1 MKKLVLF
8 FMSFFTFF
16 AFGQLSEG
24 FEATTFPPT
33 GWAVDDNGIGT
44 AQDWGRTTASGFGWV
59 YQGTAS
65 AMVFRDNGATSPGL
79 AQDWLITPQVTVPT
93 NGQVRF
99 YARSGSAGE
108 QGSTYKVMLS
118 TTDQNRASFT
128 TTLATYSELQINEL
142 GFQQFVVLLN
152 AYAGQ
157 NVYLAFLMEVNN
169 GFGDRFIIDNVNVDQ
184 QCLAPTA
191 LTATP
196 LGNSANLSWTYSGPA
211 TQFAI
216 EYGPTGFTQGTGTI
230 VSPVSNPH
238 NLTGLTP
245 LTGYTYYVRALCA
258 SDNISPWSTSRNFTT
273 TALPLGCGGNFVDS
287 GGASG
292 DYSNNQNITTLIC
305 PTNPGELVT
314 VTFTSFNTENN
325 FDFLRIYDG
334 NSTAAPLLGTFTGTT
349 LPPTFT
355 STAANGCLTFNFT
368 SDGSVVRSGWTA
380 NITCSPAP
388 TCPRPTNVV
397 VSGANS
403 SSASVSWVNVA
414 PATQWQIIWLPAGSP
429 APGPGATPNAVTSN
443 NPYLITGLTSATNY
457 VVYVRAVCVTGVD
470 LSAWTAGTPFST
482 TPNFCSGDAFTDPG
496 GPTGQYGSN
505 ANVTTTICPENPGD
519 VVMVIFNSFNLE
531 NNFDFLR
538 IYDGN
543 STAAPLVGTF
553 TGTNLPPQV
562 IASSASGCLTFNFTS
577 DGSVVRD
584 GWNASVICGPPPA
597 CTQPT
602 NLTVTNITSSG
613 ATIGWTETNTGV
625 TSWQVVVQPAGT
637 GYPNT
642 SSTVI
647 NVSTNPY
654 TITGLNPNL
663 PYEYYVLSNCGPID
677 GLSFW
682 SGPVRFNTLFPGCN
696 GSTPAGNECAIAPPV
711 CNLNGYCGN
720 TSGTYT
726 DNSWGALDTA
736 FCGSIDNNSFLTFQ
750 AASTSI
756 SLAVNV
762 GNCTNGSGIQFMVF
776 TTPTCGSGPVTDLG
790 CYFEMDPGVN
800 NLTFTNLVPGQNYFL
815 MIDGF
820 AGAIC
825 DYSVTVTSGGSTT
838 TNVGLAPQNPTMCM
852 GQTLTLNATGGNGV
866 YNWSPNIGLSSLT
879 GASVVFTPPA
889 PGTYTVVV
897 QSTDTNAL
905 CSTQSSTVIT
915 VVDVLTPTFT
925 SITPICS
932 GAIAPVLPTTST
944 NGVTGTWLPAI
955 VSNTNSATYT
965 FTPNVG
971 QCATATTLD
980 VIVLPQIVPSFIAIA
995 PFCSGSPA
1003 PILSNTSNNGIIG
1016 TWSPAIVNNLT
1027 SGTYTFTPNAGQC
1040 ATTTSLF
1047 IQVLSSC
1054 TFNSFAT
1061 AVWIENCNNTAT
1073 DGNFF
1078 NVTGSG
1084 TNIIGPLANVFPSS
1098 NLGNY
1103 VQNSGN
1109 LILRGGELKSFKTI
1123 TSNVCSA
1130 RLNYR
1135 IYEASATP
1143 GPFTV
1148 LNLPFFEDCSAGT
1161 FPSGGACNAGDQKW
1175 QEVLNDSE
1183 SPINLTAFAPGNY
1196 VIEVFFDLTGDNDS
1210 PSQCDDTIFVNNN
1223 GSNYL
1228 ATFSIQANPTFAFTN
1243 PTSCNG
1249 TEGFITISGF
1259 TPNVSYEITYSDDS
1273 VVVGPLNS
1281 IANSSGQIIITGLN
1295 AGVYNNFVFEVNGCT
1310 FNSTSTIVLV
1320 NPIII
1325 PVFNNYG
1332 PFCQN
1337 AIIIQPILPTT
1348 SLNGITGTWNPAS
1361 ISLVTAGSIPYTF
1374 TPDAGQC
1381 VTQPLTINILVN
1393 PTPTVSSLISNSPIC
1408 FGQNAVFTVTGT
1420 PNATITF
1427 NINGGTNQNATVD
1440 ASGQYVHT
1448 VTSPAAS
1455 VTFNLISISI
1465 GTCNASLGLSQTVII
1480 TPLPTASLTVVDNNI
1495 CISSG
1500 NAVFTV
1506 NGTPNAVVTYNVNS
1520 GANQT
1525 VTLSALGNAT
1535 ITVNSPSTNVTVTL
1549 TNVNS
1554 GLCNNVITSQSGTV
1568 VVTTIPVPVI
1578 NITQTPVCSNQTAAF
1593 TVTSPVNTQLNF
1605 PTNLFISEITDHT
1618 TGALTYVEIYNGTGA
1633 PVNLANYKLKI
1644 YTTATGA
1651 PTCDILLSGIIAN
1664 NDVVVVKLSSSADQ
1678 GGVVPD
1684 LTFTTCAGVNNND
1697 SIVLTTSTDVELD
1710 NWGVRGVVFT
1720 PGGGVGYNYRRNTSA
1735 VLPTMTWNPADWTI
1749 IDWTTTAPNLPNY
1762 SDVGFYSLY
1771 VTNYNYTL
1779 SNGVT
1784 TTTQSSVN
1792 FIGVTPGTY
1801 TLIATDLITGC
1812 SSNPLNFTI
1821 DPVVY
1826 INPITTFSYTTPVC
1840 ISDVTN
1846 PSPNTSAVGFTTG
1859 GVFSSTAG
1867 LIIDPTTGVVDL
1879 SGSVPGTYLVTYS
1892 VALNNTTCT
1901 NAGSSQTTIV
1911 IIPNTLSTFNNIT
1924 GVCESTLAALPATS
1938 IEGFTGTWFPATI
1951 DTSII
1956 GTSTYT
1962 FTPNAGQC
1970 ASVGTIL
1977 VTIDDRSIPTF
1988 TQVDDLCLG
1997 AVITLPI
2004 TSIEG
2009 VTGTW
2014 SPASVNT
2021 TQIATT
2027 TYTFTPDAGLCFD
2040 VITMDIKVI
2049 GCEIPK
2055 GISPNNDGDN
2065 DTWDLSGYDIRKV
2078 EIFNRY
2084 GSKVYGK
2091 SNYSNEW
2098 FGQSDNGNE
2107 LPDGTY
2113 YYVIEFNDLP
2123 AKTGWVYINR
2133 QQ

>member
-1 MKKLVLF
+1 MKKLLLF

-24 FEATTFPPT
+24 FEGATFPPT
-33 GWAVDDNGIGT
+33 GWVVEDNGIGT
-44 AQDWGRTTASGFGWV
+44 SQDWGRTNASGFGWV
-59 YQGTAS
+59 YQGTWS
-65 AMVFRDNGATSPGL
+65 AMVNRDNGATSPGL

-99 YARSGSAGE
+99 YARSGSGGE
-108 QGSTYKVMLS
+108 QGSVYKVMLS
-118 TTDQNRASFT
+118 TTGQDRASFT
-128 TTLATYSELQINEL
+128 TTLATYDELQINEL
-142 GFQQFVVLLN
+142 GFQQFVVSLTG
-152 AYAGQ
+152 YVGV
-157 NVYLAFLMEVNN
+157 NVYIAFVMEVNN
-169 GFGDRFIIDNVNVDQ
+169 GLGDRWIIDNVNVDQ
-184 QCLAPTA
+184 QCFAPTA

-196 LGNSANLSWTYSGPA
+196 LGTSANLSWTYTGPA
-211 TQFAI
+211 TQFEI
-216 EYGPTGFTQGTGTI
+216 EYGPAGFTQGTGTI

-238 NLTGLTP
+238 TLTGLNP
-245 LTGYTYYVRALCA
+245 LTGYTYYVRALCSA
-258 SDNISPWSTSRNFTT
+258 DNVSPWSASQNFTT
-273 TALPLGCGGNFVDS
+273 TALPPVCGGNFVDS

-292 DYSNNQNITTLIC
+292 SYSNNENITTVIC

-314 VTFTSFNTENN
+314 VTFTSFSTENN
-325 FDFLRIYDG
+325 WDFLRIYDG
-334 NSTAAPLLGTFTGTT
+334 NSTAATLLGTFTGAT
-349 LPPTFT
+349 LPPSFT

-368 SDGSVVRSGWTA
+368 SDGSVTSAGWTA
-380 NITCSPAP
+380 NITCAPAP
-388 TCPRPTNVV
+388 TCPRPTNVI

-403 SSASVSWVNVA
+403 TSASVSWVDVA
-414 PATQWQIIWLPAGSP
+414 GASQWEIIWLPAGSP
-429 APGPGATPNAVTSN
+429 APGPGATPNAVTSS

-457 VVYVRAVCVTGVD
+457 VVYIRAVCVAGVD
-470 LSAWTAGTPFST
+470 VSAWTAGTPFST
-482 TPNFCSGDAFTDPG
+482 TPNYCSGDAFTDPG
-496 GPTGQYGSN
+496 GPTGQYGNN

-519 VVMVIFNSFNLE
+519 VVMVIFNSFDLE
-531 NNFDFLR
+531 NNFDNLR

-543 STAAPLVGTF
+543 STAAPLIGTY

-577 DGSVVRD
+577 DGSVVRN

-602 NLTVTNITSSG
+602 NLTVTSITSSG
-613 ATIGWTETNTGV
+613 ATIGWTETNPGV

-637 GYPNT
+637 GYPNA

-647 NVSTNPY
+647 NVTTNPY

-663 PYEYYVLSNCGPID
+663 SYEYYVLSDCGATD

-682 SGPVRFNTLFPGCN
+682 SGPVRFNTLFAGCN
-696 GSTPAGNECAIAPPV
+696 GSTPAGNECVVAPPV
-711 CNLNGYCGN
+711 CNLDGYCGN

-736 FCGSIDNNSFLTFQ
+736 FCGSIENNSFLTFQ

-762 GNCTNGSGIQFMVF
+762 GNCTNGSGIQFMIF
-776 TTPTCGSGPVTDLG
+776 STSACGSGAVTNLG
-790 CYFEMDPGVN
+790 CFGNMAPGLN
-800 NLTFTNLVPGQNYFL
+800 NLTFNGLIPGQNYFL

-838 TNVGLAPQNPTMCM
+838 TDVVLAPQNPTMCM
-852 GQTLTLNATGGNGV
+852 GQTLTLNASGGNGV
-866 YNWSPNIGLSSLT
+866 YNWSPNTGLSATT
-879 GASVVFTPPA
+879 GSSVVFTPPA

-897 QSTDTNAL
+897 ESTDTNAL

-915 VVDVLTPTFT
+915 VLDVLTPAFT
-925 SITPICS
+925 AITPICS
-932 GAIAPVLPTTST
+932 GDTAPVLPTTST
-944 NGVTGTWLPAI
+944 NGVTGTWSPAT

-965 FTPNVG
+965 FTPTAG
-971 QCATATTLD
+971 QCAVPTTLD
-980 VIVLPQIVPSFIAIA
+980 VIVLEQTVPSFIAIA

-1003 PILSNTSNNGIIG
+1003 PTLSNTSNNGITG
-1016 TWSPAIVNNLT
+1016 TWSPAVVDNLT
-1027 SGTYTFTPNAGQC
+1027 SGTYTFTPDAGQC
-1040 ATTTSLF
+1040 ATTTTMF
-1047 IQVLSSC
+1047 IEVLASC

-1073 DGNFF
+1073 DGDFF

-1084 TNIIGPLANVFPSS
+1084 ASLIGPAANVFPSS

-1109 LILRGGELKSFKTI
+1109 LIFRGAELKSFKTA

-1143 GPFTV
+1143 GAFTV
-1148 LNLPFFEDCSAGT
+1148 LNLPFFDDCVAGN
-1161 FPSGGACNAGDQKW
+1161 FPSGGPCNAGDQKW
-1175 QEVLNDSE
+1175 QEVLNDLE
-1183 SPINLTAFAPGNY
+1183 SPIDLTAFAPGNY

-1210 PSQCDDTIFVNNN
+1210 PSQCDDTILVNNN

-1243 PTSCNG
+1243 PTSCDG
-1249 TEGFITISGF
+1249 TEGSITISGF
-1259 TPNVSYEITYSDDS
+1259 TPNVSYQITYSDDS
-1273 VVVGPLNS
+1273 VVVGPLNV
-1281 IANSSGQIIITGLN
+1281 IANASGQIIITGLN
-1295 AGVYNNFVFEVNGCT
+1295 AGVYDNFIFEANGCV
-1310 FNSTSTIVLV
+1310 FNSTTVITLV
-1320 NPIII
+1320 NPVYTPTFAPI
-1325 PVFNNYG
+1325 G
-1332 PFCQN
+1332 PFCVGDT
-1337 AIIIQPILPTT
+1337 IVLPTT
-1348 SLNGITGTWNPAS
+1348 SIEGFTGTWDLPVDNTQTQTY
-1361 ISLVTAGSIPYTF
+1361 IF
-1374 TPDAGQC
+1374 TPTAGQC
-1381 VTQPLTINILVN
+1381 AQNSAPFTVVVNSTPSVTSLV
-1393 PTPTVSSLISNSPIC
+1393 SNSPIC

-1420 PNATITF
+1420 PNATITY
-1427 NINGGTNQNATVD
+1427 NINGGTSQNATTD

-1448 VTSPAAS
+1448 ITSPAAN
-1455 VTFNLISISI
+1455 VTFNLLDIDN
-1465 GTCNASLGLSQTVII
+1465 GACNTPLTLSQSVTV
-1480 TPLPTASLTVVDNNI
+1480 TPLPTATLTVVDNNI
-1495 CISSG
+1495 CIGSG

-1506 NGTPNAVVTYNVNS
+1506 SGTSNAVVTYNVNG
-1520 GANQT
+1520 GASQT
-1525 VTLSALGNAT
+1525 VTLSAAGTAT
-1535 ITVNSPSTNVTVTL
+1535 ITINSPSADVTVVL
-1549 TNVNS
+1549 TNVS
-1554 GLCNNVITSQSGTV
+1554 AGLCSNVITGQSGTV

-1578 NITQTPVCSNQTAAF
+1578 NVTQTPVCSNQTAAF

-1618 TGALTYVEIYNGTGA
+1618 SGALTYVEIYNGTGA
-1633 PVNLANYKLKI
+1633 PIDLANYRLKI

-1651 PTCDILLSGIIAN
+1651 PTCNLSLSGIIAN

-1678 GGVVPD
+1678 GGVVAD
-1684 LTFTTCAGVNNND
+1684 LNFTTCAGVNNND

-1720 PGGGVGYNYRRNTSA
+1720 PAGGVGYNYRRNTTA
-1735 VLPTMTWNPADWTI
+1735 VLPSMTWDPADWTV
-1749 IDWTTTAPNLPNY
+1749 IDWTTTAPNLPDY

-1792 FIGVTPGTY
+1792 FTGVAPGTY

-1812 SSNPLNFTI
+1812 SSNPLTFTI
-1821 DPVVY
+1821 DPVVFA
-1826 INPITTFSYTTPVC
+1826 NPVTTISYTTPVC
-1840 ISDVTN
+1840 ILSTTDSV
-1846 PSPNTSAVGFTTG
+1846 PNTSAVGFTSG

-1867 LIIDPTTGVVDL
+1867 LVIDPTTGVIDL
-1879 SGSVPGTYLVTYS
+1879 SESVPGSYVVTYS
-1892 VALNNTTCT
+1892 VALNNATCT
-1901 NAGSSQTTIV
+1901 NAGSSQFTIV
-1911 IIPNTLSTFNNIT
+1911 IT
-1924 GVCESTLAALPATS
+1924 A
-1938 IEGFTGTWFPATI
+1938 
-1951 DTSII
+1951 DT
-1956 GTSTYT
+1956 
-1962 FTPNAGQC
+1962 
-1970 ASVGTIL
+1970 V
-1977 VTIDDRSIPTF
+1977 PTF

-1997 AVITLPI
+1997 AVITLPT
-2004 TSIEG
+2004 TSDNGI
-2009 VTGTW
+2009 TGTW
-2014 SPASVNT
+2014 SPAIVDT
-2021 TQIATT
+2021 TQTGIF
-2027 TYTFTPDAGLCFD
+2027 TYTFTPDASFCSGPT
-2040 VITMDIKVI
+2040 TMDINVI

-2065 DTWDLSGYDIRKV
+2065 DNWDLSGYDIRKV

-2084 GSKVYGK
+2084 GTKVYSK
-2091 SNYSNEW
+2091 ANYSDEW

>member
-1 MKKLVLF
+1 
-8 FMSFFTFF
+8 MSFFTFF

-24 FEATTFPPT
+24 FEGATFPPT
-33 GWAVDDNGIGT
+33 GWVVEDNGIGT
-44 AQDWGRTTASGFGWV
+44 SQDWGRTNASGFGWV
-59 YQGTAS
+59 YQGTWS
-65 AMVFRDNGATSPGL
+65 AMVNRDNGATSPGL

-99 YARSGSAGE
+99 YARSGSGGE
-108 QGSTYKVMLS
+108 QGSVYKVMLS
-118 TTDQNRASFT
+118 TTGQDRASFT
-128 TTLATYSELQINEL
+128 TTLATYDELQINEL
-142 GFQQFVVLLN
+142 GFQQFVVSLTG
-152 AYAGQ
+152 YVGQ
-157 NVYLAFLMEVNN
+157 NVYLAFVMEVNN
-169 GFGDRFIIDNVNVDQ
+169 AAGDRWIIDNVNVDQ
-184 QCLAPTA
+184 QCFAPTA
-191 LTATP
+191 LAATP
-196 LGNSANLSWTYSGPA
+196 LGTSANLSWTYTGPA
-211 TQFAI
+211 TQFEI
-216 EYGPTGFTQGTGTI
+216 EYGPAGFTQGTGTI

-238 NLTGLTP
+238 TLTGLNP
-245 LTGYTYYVRALCA
+245 LTGYTYYVRALCSA
-258 SDNISPWSTSRNFTT
+258 DNVSPWSASQNFTT
-273 TALPLGCGGNFVDS
+273 TALPPVCGGNFVDS

-292 DYSNNQNITTLIC
+292 DYTNNQNITTVIC

-380 NITCSPAP
+380 NITCAPAP

-414 PATQWQIIWLPAGSP
+414 GASQWEIIWLPAGSP
-429 APGPGATPNAVTSN
+429 APGPGATPTAVTSS

-457 VVYVRAVCVTGVD
+457 VVYIRAVCVAGVD
-470 LSAWTAGTPFST
+470 VSAWTAGTPFST
-482 TPNFCSGDAFTDPG
+482 TPNYCSGDAFTDPG
-496 GPTGQYGSN
+496 GPTGQYGNN

-519 VVMVIFNSFNLE
+519 VVMVIFNSFDLE
-531 NNFDFLR
+531 NNFDNLR

-543 STAAPLVGTF
+543 STAAPLIGTY

-577 DGSVVRD
+577 DGSVVRN

-602 NLTVTNITSSG
+602 NLTVTSITSSG
-613 ATIGWTETNTGV
+613 ATIGWTETNPGV

-637 GYPNT
+637 GYPNA

-647 NVSTNPY
+647 NVTTNPY

-663 PYEYYVLSNCGPID
+663 SYEYYVLSDCGATD

-682 SGPVRFNTLFPGCN
+682 SGPVRFNTLFAGCN
-696 GSTPAGNECAIAPPV
+696 GSTPAGNECVVAPPV
-711 CNLNGYCGN
+711 CNLDGYCGN

-736 FCGSIDNNSFLTFQ
+736 FCGSIENNSFLTFQ

-762 GNCTNGSGIQFMVF
+762 GNCTNGSGIQFMIF
-776 TTPTCGSGPVTDLG
+776 STSACGSGAVTNLG
-790 CYFEMDPGVN
+790 CFGNMAPGLN
-800 NLTFTNLVPGQNYFL
+800 NLTFNGLIPGQNYFL

-838 TNVGLAPQNPTMCM
+838 TDVVLAPQNPTMCM
-852 GQTLTLNATGGNGV
+852 GQTLTLNASGGNGV
-866 YNWSPNIGLSSLT
+866 YNWSPNTGLSATT
-879 GASVVFTPPA
+879 GSSVVFTPPA

-897 QSTDTNAL
+897 ESTDTNAL

-915 VVDVLTPTFT
+915 VLDVLTPAFT
-925 SITPICS
+925 AITPICS
-932 GAIAPVLPTTST
+932 GDTAPVLPTTST
-944 NGVTGTWLPAI
+944 NGVTGTWSPAT

-965 FTPNVG
+965 FTPTAG
-971 QCATATTLD
+971 QCAVPTTLD
-980 VIVLPQIVPSFIAIA
+980 VIVLEQTVPSFIAIA

-1003 PILSNTSNNGIIG
+1003 PTLSNTSNNGITG

-1027 SGTYTFTPNAGQC
+1027 SGTYTFTPDAGQC
-1040 ATTTSLF
+1040 ATTTTMF
-1047 IQVLSSC
+1047 IEVLATC

-1084 TNIIGPLANVFPSS
+1084 TNLIGPTANVFPSS

-1109 LILRGGELKSFKTI
+1109 LIFRGAELKSFKTA

-1135 IYEASATP
+1135 IYQASTTP
-1143 GPFTV
+1143 GTFTV
-1148 LNLPFFEDCSAGT
+1148 LNLPFFDDCNAGN
-1161 FPSGGACNAGDQKW
+1161 FPSGGPCNAGDQKW

-1183 SPINLTAFAPGNY
+1183 SPIDLTALAPGNY
-1196 VIEVFFDLTGDNDS
+1196 IIEVFFSLTGDNDS
-1210 PSQCDDTIFVNNN
+1210 PSQCDDTILVNNN
-1223 GSNYL
+1223 GVNYS
-1228 ATFSIQANPTFAFTN
+1228 ATFSIQANPTFTFTN

-1249 TEGFITISGF
+1249 TEGSITISGF

-1420 PNATITF
+1420 PNATIIY
-1427 NINGGTNQNATVD
+1427 NINGGTNQNTTID

-1448 VTSPAAS
+1448 VISPAAN
-1455 VTFNLISISI
+1455 VTFNLLDIDN
-1465 GTCNASLGLSQTVII
+1465 GACNTPLTLSQSVTV

-1495 CISSG
+1495 CIGSG

-1506 NGTPNAVVTYNVNS
+1506 SGTPNAVVTYNVNG
-1520 GANQT
+1520 GASQT
-1525 VTLSALGNAT
+1525 VTLNASGTAT
-1535 ITVNSPSTNVTVTL
+1535 ITINSPSADVTVVL
-1549 TNVNS
+1549 TNVS
-1554 GLCNNVITSQSGTV
+1554 AGFCSNVITGQSGTV

-1578 NITQTPVCSNQTAAF
+1578 NVTQTPVCSNQTAAF
-1593 TVTSPVNTQLNF
+1593 AVTSPVNTQLNF

-1618 TGALTYVEIYNGTGA
+1618 SGALTYVEIYNGTGA
-1633 PVNLANYKLKI
+1633 PIDLANYRLKI

-1651 PTCDILLSGIIAN
+1651 PTCNLSLSGIIAN

-1678 GGVVPD
+1678 GGVVAD
-1684 LTFTTCAGVNNND
+1684 LNFTTCAGVNNND

-1720 PGGGVGYNYRRNTSA
+1720 PAGGVGYNYRRNTTA
-1735 VLPTMTWNPADWTI
+1735 VLPSMTWDPADWTV
-1749 IDWTTTAPNLPNY
+1749 IDWTTTAPNLPDY

-1792 FIGVTPGTY
+1792 FTGVAPGTY

-1812 SSNPLNFTI
+1812 SSNPLTFTI
-1821 DPVVY
+1821 DPVVFS
-1826 INPITTFSYTTPVC
+1826 NPITTISYTTPVC
-1840 ISDVTN
+1840 ILSTTDPV
-1846 PSPNTSAVGFTTG
+1846 PNTSAVGFTSG

-1867 LIIDPTTGVVDL
+1867 LVIDPTTGVIDL
-1879 SGSVPGTYLVTYS
+1879 SESVPGSYVVTYS
-1892 VALNNTTCT
+1892 VALNNATCT
-1901 NAGSSQTTIV
+1901 NAGSSQFTIV
-1911 IIPNTLSTFNNIT
+1911 IT
-1924 GVCESTLAALPATS
+1924 A
-1938 IEGFTGTWFPATI
+1938 
-1951 DTSII
+1951 DT
-1956 GTSTYT
+1956 
-1962 FTPNAGQC
+1962 
-1970 ASVGTIL
+1970 V
-1977 VTIDDRSIPTF
+1977 PTF

-1997 AVITLPI
+1997 AVITLPT
-2004 TSIEG
+2004 TSDNGI
-2009 VTGTW
+2009 TGTW
-2014 SPASVNT
+2014 SPAIVDT
-2021 TQIATT
+2021 TQTGIF
-2027 TYTFTPDAGLCFD
+2027 TYTFTPDASFCSGPT
-2040 VITMDIKVI
+2040 TMDINVI

-2065 DTWDLSGYDIRKV
+2065 DNWDLSGYDIRKV

-2084 GSKVYGK
+2084 GTKVYSK
-2091 SNYSNEW
+2091 ANYSDEW